1 MRPKLAGSF
10 VLAAMLALGLTATA
24 RADLSEKLGALT
36 GENAKGYLGP
46 LPGALSGTLNSAI
59 FQTGKVPK
67 TGVTFTVGVHV
78 MGVNL
83 KDEDRTFVPVDPP
96 GFTSSPSGQPVS
108 TITGDSKSVG
118 VTGQGGT
125 QFNYPGGFD
134 QSTFT
139 LAAPEL
145 TIGSFMGTRAVV
157 RWFSAEIGK
166 SDYGKLELFGIGGQ
180 HSISQYMPSLPVD
193 VAAGV
198 FYQTFKIGDGLLDTK
213 ALHLDVTGSKSF
225 GLIQP
230 YVAIGYD
237 TFKMDVDYNSTSNP
251 GEHVSVS
258 MDDKNSAHFTVG
270 AQASLAIVKLHAEFN
285 AAANTG
291 AAIGLSFGL

>member
-1 MRPKLAGSF
+1 MRTRIAAILALTG
-10 VLAAMLALGLTATA
+10 LLALGLSATA
-24 RADLSEKLGALT
+24 RAELSEKLGALT
-36 GENAKGYLGP
+36 GENAKGYLEP
-46 LPGALSGTLNSAI
+46 LTGALSGTLNSAI

-67 TGVTFTVGVHV
+67 TGVSFSLGVHV

-83 KDEDRTFVPVDPP
+83 KDDDRTFVPVDPP
-96 GFTSSPSGQPVS
+96 GFTSSPPGQPVS
-108 TITGDSKSVG
+108 TIIGDTKSTG

-139 LAAPEL
+139 IAAPEL
-145 TIGSFMGTRAVV
+145 TIGSVMGTRAVV
-157 RWFSAEIGK
+157 RWFSAEIGD
-166 SDYGKLELFGIGGQ
+166 SDYGKLELFGIGAQ
-180 HSISQYMPSLPVD
+180 HSISQYMPSMPID
-193 VAAGV
+193 IAAGF
-198 FYQTFKIGDGLLDTK
+198 FYQTFKVGDGLLDSK
-213 ALHLDVTGSKSF
+213 ALHLNVTGSKSF
-225 GLIQP
+225 GLLQP
-230 YVAIGYD
+230 YVGVGYD
-237 TFKMDVDYNSTSNP
+237 TFKMDVDYTSTSNP

>member
-1 MRPKLAGSF
+1 
-10 VLAAMLALGLTATA
+10 
-24 RADLSEKLGALT
+24 
-36 GENAKGYLGP
+36 
-46 LPGALSGTLNSAI
+46 
-59 FQTGKVPK
+59 
-67 TGVTFTVGVHV
+67 
-78 MGVNL
+78 VNL

-96 GFTSSPSGQPVS
+96 GFTSSPAGQPVS
-108 TITGDSKSVG
+108 TITGDTKSVG

-145 TIGSFMGTRAVV
+145 TVGSFMGTRAVV

-180 HSISQYMPSLPVD
+180 HSVSQYFPGLPVD

-251 GEHVSVS
+251 GPLHRRGPGLAGDRQAPRRIQRGREHRRG
-258 MDDKNSAHFTVG
+258 DRPELRPLGDPTC
-270 AQASLAIVKLHAEFN
+270 AQEKC
-285 AAANTG
+285 
-291 AAIGLSFGL
+291 

>member
-1 MRPKLAGSF
+1 MRPGFARVF
-10 VLAAMLALGLTATA
+10 VLAAVLALGLSATA

-46 LPGALSGTLNSAI
+46 LPDALSGTLNSAI

-67 TGVTFTVGVHV
+67 QGITFTLGVHV
-78 MGVNL
+78 MGVNFDD
-83 KDEDRTFVPVDPP
+83 KDRTFVPTDPP

-108 TITGDSKSVG
+108 TIIGDTKSVG

-134 QSTFT
+134 VSTFT
-139 LAAPEL
+139 IGAPEL
-145 TIGSFMGTRAVV
+145 TIGSVMGTRAVV

-180 HSISQYMPSLPVD
+180 HSLSQYFPAMPVD
-193 VAAGV
+193 LAVGA
-198 FYQTFKIGDGLLDTK
+198 FYQTFKLGDGLLDTK
-213 ALHLDVTGSKSF
+213 AFHVDVTGSKSF
-225 GLIQP
+225 GILQP
-230 YVAIGYD
+230 YAAIGYD

-251 GEHVSVS
+251 GDHISVS
-258 MDDKNSAHFTVG
+258 MPDKSNAHFTVG